1 MSEGEIRDL
10 TYSICKGFV
19 EREIPDE
26 EVFYDLTWKAL
37 ESLPKDWE
45 KKISKAEIKEKR
57 LSILP
62 EAVRSL
68 VTPIVVSIVTGILS
82 NFLYDLL
89 KSKARQRK
97 INKTTKKKINR
108 MAIEIATNLG
118 ERENLGTK
126 VASFVFEYFESR

>member
-1 MSEGEIRDL
+1 MYD
-10 TYSICKGFV
+10 ICNAFV
-19 EREIPDE
+19 KKEVPE
-26 EVFYDLTWKAL
+26 EVIFYDLVWKAL
-37 ESLPKDWE
+37 EGLPENWE
-45 KKISKAEIKEKR
+45 KKIGKTEIKEKR

-97 INKTTKKKINR
+97 IDKTTKKKINR
-108 MAIEIATNLG
+108 MAIEIAADLG